1 MTLRDIFKF
10 REVPETETSKPFL
23 EHLEDLRWTIVK
35 MAITLAAAM
44 IVCFAFRSTLVR
56 ILQAPLRDVGS
67 QIGTLKALG
76 ITDSIVISFHLAF
89 YAGIVLSFP
98 LLLYFIAE
106 FVLPALTAVEKR
118 FLLPAIIVSFAL
130 FLLGVSVCY
139 FWLLPKTILF
149 FFRDTES
156 LGWAP
161 TWTVQ
166 QYYSFVT
173 RFTIGFGLAFE
184 LPVVVLALVRFGLIT
199 YRFMARTRPVRR
211 GADLYSGD
219 NHHAHTRHPDPDRNG
234 APDVPA
240 VRKLHL
246 DCMVNG
252 APQRTINCR
261 IICVDHPGY
270 KFLFNA
276 FAFVLGAAVGS
287 FLNVCIYRWPV
298 DLSIN
303 KPRRS
308 FCPACKQPIPWYQ
321 NLPLVSWILLG
332 GRCANCGAKIAFRY
346 FAVELI
352 TALLFLAI
360 WQSFPWQMAIAYW
373 IFASLLIVG
382 TFIDLEHFI
391 IPDRVTIGGIVAGV
405 ACSVAVPALME
416 ADSRLAAGVRSLLA
430 AALGYVI
437 LLIVLEAGKIAFG
450 RKRIEFDA
458 PTPFTWTKRG
468 DDADLVVGTEESLW
482 SDYFARE
489 KDRLLLECEEARL
502 DHHTYGNVTLD
513 FRYDRVAAE
522 GHVFM
527 LDDMTQISGV
537 ARELVIPREAMGRG
551 DLKFLAA
558 IGAFLGW
565 RAVLFSLF
573 AGSLL
578 GSMIGLITLVVGKRV
593 WSAKLP
599 FGPYLA
605 FGALSWMFFG
615 NLFLHWYAGLL
626 SP

>member
-1 MTLRDIFKF
+1 MDDCEDGNHTRCRDDCLLHI
-10 REVPETETSKPFL
+10 SL
-23 EHLEDLRWTIVK
+23 DSGADI
-35 MAITLAAAM
+35 AGAAARCR
-44 IVCFAFRSTLVR
+44 ITNRNAQSPRHHGFDRDFISSGVLRRHRSLLSAAALFHCGICSSCAYR
-56 ILQAPLRDVGS
+56 SR
-67 QIGTLKALG
+67 KAL
-76 ITDSIVISFHLAF
+76 LASS
-89 YAGIVLSFP
+89 YNIQLR
-98 LLLYFIAE
+98 
-106 FVLPALTAVEKR
+106 AVSSWCIR
-118 FLLPAIIVSFAL
+118 LL
-130 FLLGVSVCY
+130 FLAVAQNDSLFLPRHRVARLGAH
-139 FWLLPKTILF
+139 LDGATILF
-149 FFRDTES
+149 LRNALHDRLRAGFRIAGGSPGAGSIWNDY
-156 LGWAP
+156 
-161 TWTVQ
+161 VQ
-166 QYYSFVT
+166 VYGAHT
-173 RFTIGFGLAFE
+173 
-184 LPVVVLALVRFGLIT
+184 ALC
-199 YRFMARTRPVRR
+199 R
-211 GADLYSGD
+211 GTDLYSGD
-219 NHHAHTRHPDPDRNG
+219 NHHAHTRHPDSDRIG
-234 APDVPA
+234 APDVSA

-246 DCMVNG
+246 DCVVNG
-252 APQRTINCR
+252 APQRAINCR

-287 FLNVCIYRWPV
+287 FLNVCIYRWPA

-308 FCPACKQPIPWYQ
+308 FCPACKQAIPWHQ
-321 NLPLVSWILLG
+321 NLPLISWILLR

-360 WQSFPWQMAIAYW
+360 WQSFPWQTAIAYW

-405 ACSVAVPALME
+405 ACSVAVPALMR
-416 ADSRLAAGVRSLLA
+416 ADSRLAASVRSLLA

-502 DHHTYGNVTLD
+502 DHRTYGNVTLD
-513 FRYDRVAAE
+513 FRYDRVTAE
-522 GHVFM
+522 GHLFM

-578 GSMIGLITLVVGKRV
+578 GSIVGLITLVVGKRV

-605 FGALSWMFFG
+605 FGALNWMFYG

-626 SP
+626 SR